1 MLFLHLEKV
10 FFKNGGGGILRGARN
25 FFLLNNQK
33 HIVDSHFFFLT
44 FSLKLSK
51 IEHAHDILRLVMA
64 GCIDSLN
71 MHR

>member
-1 MLFLHLEKV
+1 MGEGGYYGALET
-10 FFKNGGGGILRGARN
+10 